1 LSVAPDDR
9 HPPDGEPPIGD
20 PLAEVWGRLAR
31 PFDVNTTIGALI
43 GMPPIVVAELVG
55 LVVATSPEADA
66 LLEQF
71 PRTIRSLAT
80 SMHSNAERCLGTL
93 RGPVLWSETV
103 SARASSFGDE
113 GLYVCATPS
122 RAYDI
127 DENRVLVAA
136 LVHVRDAAKAAGEG
150 HDVVEP
156 EDDRF
161 LRAKHNGFVAGR
173 LVGHPSLRGV
183 THGQPTRRA
192 VKRARSG
199 RHHGYRPALDMLARA
214 AEPVGP
220 DDLRPWCDERTRA
233 QLRALMGV
241 VHRLEA
247 TGGTLP
253 PFRAEQ
259 GGLYAGPVQ
268 YFHPRSPAS
277 PGALS
282 GIVVGSIL
290 VDVPDRLHDPSRAR
304 AQAALDARAAGRTAI
319 VVMDDADLDAAVERA
334 ISLATRSR

>member
-1 LSVAPDDR
+1 
-9 HPPDGEPPIGD
+9 
-20 PLAEVWGRLAR
+20 
-31 PFDVNTTIGALI
+31 VNTTIGALI

-173 LVGHPSLRGV
+173 LVGHPRG
-183 THGQPTRRA
+183 
-192 VKRARSG
+192 
-199 RHHGYRPALDMLARA
+199 
-214 AEPVGP
+214 
-220 DDLRPWCDERTRA
+220 
-233 QLRALMGV
+233 
-241 VHRLEA
+241 
-247 TGGTLP
+247 
-253 PFRAEQ
+253 
-259 GGLYAGPVQ
+259 
-268 YFHPRSPAS
+268 
-277 PGALS
+277 
-282 GIVVGSIL
+282 
-290 VDVPDRLHDPSRAR
+290 
-304 AQAALDARAAGRTAI
+304 
-319 VVMDDADLDAAVERA
+319 
-334 ISLATRSR
+334 